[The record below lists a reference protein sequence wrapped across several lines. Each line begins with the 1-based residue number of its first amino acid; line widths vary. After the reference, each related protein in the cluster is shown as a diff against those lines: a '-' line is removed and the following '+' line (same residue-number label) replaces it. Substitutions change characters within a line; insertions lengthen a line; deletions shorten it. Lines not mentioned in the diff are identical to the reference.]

1 VRGIRCRGL
10 RLELVAGLGIALAMP
25 ALTMAAEGAR
35 TVATQT
41 TLSAEMHDQGGRTQA
56 TLAVTVT
63 GEDGLPATGTVAIK
77 DFGKEL
83 AGAVL
88 NVEGKASVVL
98 ALRGG
103 DHQLTATYSG
113 DAVHK
118 ASVSNGTGV
127 HAQVTGTADFQIS
140 IVPATLSLTAG
151 QAGTVIA
158 TITPENATALAG
170 PMFVTLSCSGNPDQ
184 SSCAFTPENVQI
196 VQNAV
201 KPVTSSMVFQTQ
213 TGSPLAAAPPAR
225 ANASPIAWA
234 FLLPGALGLVG
245 LAWGTRRRRWLNRL
259 SMLALVG
266 LVTVLGTTG
275 CNPRYFYLNH
285 GPPLNPPTPAG
296 TYTLKISA
304 QSTNGVS
311 AITHSTTMA
320 LTVK

>member
-1 VRGIRCRGL
+1 MRGNRCRGL
-10 RLELVAGLGIALAMP
+10 RLELVAGLGIALALP
-25 ALTMAAEGAR
+25 ALAVAAESAR
-35 TVATQT
+35 GLATQT
-41 TLSAEMHDQGGRTQA
+41 TLAAEMHDQGGRTQA

-98 ALRGG
+98 ALPGG
-103 DHQLTATYSG
+103 DHQLRATYTG
-113 DAVHK
+113 DAAHK
-118 ASVSNGTGV
+118 ASVSN
-127 HAQVTGTADFQIS
+127 AQVIGTPDFQIS
-140 IVPATLSLTAG
+140 IAPATISLTAG
-151 QAGTVIA
+151 QSGTVIA
-158 TITPENATALAG
+158 TITPENANTLAG

-184 SSCAFTPENVQI
+184 SSCTFTPENVQI

-201 KPVTSSMVFQTQ
+201 NPVTSSMVFQTQ
-213 TGSPLAAAPPAR
+213 TGSPLAAAR
-225 ANASPIAWA
+225 RNASPISWA
-234 FLLPGALGLVG
+234 FLLPGVLGLVG
-245 LAWGTRRRRWLNRL
+245 LAWGTRRRSWLNRL
-259 SMLALVG
+259 SLLALVG

-275 CNPRYFYLNH
+275 CNPRYYYLNH

-296 TYTLKISA
+296 TYTVKISA

-311 AITHSTTMA
+311 AITHFTTLA

>member
-1 VRGIRCRGL
+1 VRGNRCRGL
-10 RLELVAGLGIALAMP
+10 RLELVAGLGIALAVP
-25 ALTMAAEGAR
+25 ALAVAAESAR
-35 TVATQT
+35 GLATQT
-41 TLSAEMHDQGGRTQA
+41 TLAAEMHDQGGRTQA

-88 NVEGKASVVL
+88 NADGKASVVL
-98 ALRGG
+98 ALPGG
-103 DHQLTATYSG
+103 DHQLRATYTG
-113 DAVHK
+113 DAAHK
-118 ASVSNGTGV
+118 ASVSNLTGV

-140 IVPATLSLTAG
+140 IAPATLSLTAG
-151 QAGTVIA
+151 QSGTVIA
-158 TITPENATALAG
+158 TITPENANTLAG

-184 SSCAFTPENVQI
+184 SSCTFTPENVQI

-201 KPVTSSMVFQTQ
+201 NPVTSSMVFQTQ
-213 TGSPLAAAPPAR
+213 TGSPLAAAR
-225 ANASPIAWA
+225 TNASPIAWA

-245 LAWGTRRRRWLNRL
+245 LAWGTRRRCWLNRL
-259 SMLALVG
+259 SLLALVG

-275 CNPRYFYLNH
+275 CNPRYYYLNH

-296 TYTLKISA
+296 TYTLAISA

-311 AITHSTTMA
+311 AITHSTTLA